1 MVEKLSKEEAI
12 EFEPKLAQGFER
24 IKAGTAERVHS
35 RIFTSLTMFKAELA
49 GEEDEGAIGFYV
61 ANPNEH
67 RDAWAY
73 LFIRPKTVGRAAQYD
88 VYETFAAYTE
98 PCHRANGYN
107 KALHSLA
114 LEHLKK
120 PLASDEKGMTEAA
133 HALWIGENR
142 LWTTAL
148 LTQSTG
154 IIGPVPSQVGTYFH
168 RDYGKELDDPKYWLF
183 RDTVLL
189 LFLPDHPIEC
199 IAALGPPKSR
209 K

>member
-12 EFEPKLAQGFER
+12 EFEPKLAQGFAR
-24 IKAGTAERVHS
+24 IKARTAQRVHS
-35 RIFTSLTMFKAELA
+35 GIFTSLTMFKAELA
-49 GEEDEGAIGFYV
+49 GEEDKGAIGFYV

-73 LFIRPKTVGRAAQYD
+73 LFVRPKTVGRTAQYD
-88 VYETFAAYTE
+88 VYEAFAAYTE

-142 LWTTAL
+142 PWSKAL

-154 IIGPVPSQVGTYFH
+154 VIEPVPSMIGTYFH
-168 RDYGKELDDPKYWLF
+168 RDYGKELDDPKYWRF

-189 LFLPDHPIEC
+189 LFLPGTSIESS
-199 IAALGPPKSR
+199 AASTFPAFE
-209 K
+209 